1 MLRLISR
8 PAALW
13 ALAGLVL
20 AACGQ
25 AATSS
30 QSSGKP
36 LSITVNYT
44 AVSGTNS
51 AMWTAY
57 EAGYFKAENLDVHFV
72 HIPSTSRAIPAL
84 LSGQV
89 QLSTIDGLGLAEAV
103 GKGADLKFIIG
114 VNNKL
119 VFSVMASPKIQSPQ
133 DLRGKKIGVTNFGGS
148 TYTAALQAFRIW
160 GLKPEDATFLQL
172 SEVPNILAALQ
183 SGQIDAGVVSPP
195 TNSRARKAGFKEL
208 INLAV
213 DGPPYLSVG
222 IAATGSF
229 ISTHRDVLIRFIKAY
244 ARGLHRFKTD
254 RKFAMQAINKFLKL
268 SDQSVLADTWQQF
281 SRYEAD
287 PPYVDTQALDA
298 TVADAAAKDPKL
310 KDAPESEFADTSLV
324 GQLDKSGFFK
334 GL

>member
-1 MLRLISR
+1 MVRLISALR
-8 PAALW
+8 ALGAA
-13 ALAGLVL
+13 AILAL

-25 AATSS
+25 ASPAS
-30 QSSGKP
+30 QPSGAP
-36 LSITVNYT
+36 VNLTVNYT

-57 EAGYFKAENLDVHFV
+57 EAGYFKAENLNVHFV

-103 GKGADLKFIIG
+103 GKGADLKFILG

-119 VFSVMASPKIQSPQ
+119 VFSVMASPRIQSPQ
-133 DLRGKKIGVTNFGGS
+133 DLKGKKIGVTNFGGS

-160 GLKPEDATFLQL
+160 GLKPDDATFLQL

-222 IAATGSF
+222 LAATGSF

-268 SDQSVLADTWQQF
+268 SDQLVLADTWQQF

-310 KDAPESEFADTSLV
+310 KGAPESEFADTSLV